1 MRTRVFLIRHGAT
14 ELATED
20 RFAGTTDVSLSAVGH
35 EGLVFTFTFWLD
47 GSSVCEH
54 VTGR

>member
-20 RFAGTTDVSLSAVGH
+20 RFAGTTDVSLSAVGG
-35 EGLVFTFTFWLD
+35 ERLGFTFTIWAD